1 MENKLKYLTEFI
13 DLLSRYQT
21 SDHSK
26 QILAGT
32 NLVLMV
38 APSAAGRNTI
48 IQELLKSGKY
58 HFVVSDTTRHPRE
71 NNGNLEH
78 NGREYWFRPEE
89 EVLADVKAGNF
100 LEAAV
105 IHGQQVSG
113 ISVRELVRARD
124 EARIAITDIE
134 INGVHNVI
142 QAKPD
147 VKAIFVMPPSFEQWM
162 HRLDGRGTLSMA
174 EKRRRMH
181 SAVKEFK
188 AALKHPYFRFVIN
201 DTLDHAV
208 EQINAIAHGKLDRH
222 VETEGRDLA
231 QKLCDETTTWLMHN

>member
-1 MENKLKYLTEFI
+1 MENHLAHLKEFEK
-13 DLLSRYQT
+13 LLSAYQA

-38 APSAAGRNTI
+38 APSASGRNTI

-58 HFVVSDTTRHPRE
+58 HFVVSDTTRHPRK
-71 NNGNLEH
+71 NNGELEQ
-78 NGREYWFRPEE
+78 NGREYWFRTEDE
-89 EVLADVKAGNF
+89 ILADVEAGNF

-113 ISVRELVRARD
+113 ISVRELIRARD

-147 VKAIFVMPPSFEQWM
+147 VKAIFVLPPSFEQWM
-162 HRLDGRGTLSMA
+162 LRMDGRGKLSLA
-174 EKRRRMH
+174 EKRRRMQ
-181 SAVKEFK
+181 SAVVEFD
-188 AALKHPYFRFVIN
+188 AALKHRYYRFVIN

-231 QKLCDETTTWLMHN
+231 QKLCNETTAWLENN